1 MAKSSKR
8 SPVENDERGK
18 GILQKLEEA
27 LALPFAEKLRAI
39 TALVPEGLYGDI
51 SLDTPD
57 WLVDGTNF
65 HTPTWSC
72 EFGRVRGV
80 MVRKFVNFKIQLANG
95 TYLTDP
101 ENSETLK
108 WIKIFLCIQIN
119 GRFNGGSRKVG
130 SYELEKFKKAL
141 HCIDYFLMNDAK
153 YFDIGRLGL
162 GMISINNIKSF
173 LWNSA
178 ATPLSDYLYEYPYRL
193 TKWFRERLTQVTPED
208 IQQACATYP
217 LIEVLPPAEDR
228 TLDFSD
234 EELIK
239 VRTII
244 ALNGWYDLH
253 PGGRRFNPQP
263 FIATEYRNTLHGV
276 FLMPRSLPELNL
288 DTLMVREYPGVPVS
302 QSPKDG
308 ISMDHLSGY
317 LNVIRKM
324 PIVENFYGVKGLSTV
339 GFDELNSTRLFE
351 LALKKY
357 RDRFVTIP
365 YDVLLH
371 MLGNSMQFFIDN
383 RHIILNAILTMMS
396 AVKGFRF
403 GPRFRLKQIDDMLNE
418 QVMNYSLRAL
428 GVCKWY
434 PEKTEVGTPLFFTNL
449 REGKY
454 LFQLYQ
460 VLLGSFLVI
469 LGSLAARR
477 QSEIIDLDPTKC
489 LDPPINPYLKSS
501 SEILYCLH
509 YDAAKT
515 GDRYQRYTL
524 SVGITR
530 PLAKMIWDLMEF
542 RRNCEALGVI
552 SGKTNLLLT
561 IDHRSLLMS
570 KMKVNGYNVALNV
583 VCDYFQ
589 SPVVKIDGVERR
601 YYLRQHQLRRFIAL
615 AFYHSSG
622 GNIEAVRQLLGHADV
637 EHVYTYLTENMPG
650 VLLETVKAEVI
661 TDCLYGGEENIEG
674 LEWLKQKI
682 MDSHSASDFTARSIK
697 EIEKS
702 YEPLVRKGLRQS
714 SVSLSDLVDQQTCL
728 KEVLGLLKAHAIDLT
743 PEFFVVQPE
752 EGAPEMRFN
761 LVLKISEPDD
771 AR

>member
-1 MAKSSKR
+1 MAKFSKKNLAE
-8 SPVENDERGK
+8 SEGH
-18 GILQKLEEA
+18 GIGVLKKLNEA
-27 LALPFAEKLRAI
+27 LALPFAERLSAI

-72 EFGRVRGV
+72 EFGVVRGIV
-80 MVRKFVNFKIQLANG
+80 VRKFVNFEIQLANG

-101 ENSETLK
+101 ENAEALR
-108 WIKIFLCIQIN
+108 WIKIFLYVQIN

-141 HCIDYFLMNDAK
+141 HCIDYFLINDSE

-173 LWNSA
+173 LWSSA
-178 ATPLSDYLYEYPYRL
+178 ATPLSDYLYEYPSRL
-193 TKWFRERLTQVTPED
+193 TKWFRERLIQVTPED

-217 LIEVLPPAEDR
+217 LIEVLPPIEDR
-228 TLDFSD
+228 TLDFND
-234 EELIK
+234 EELVK

-288 DTLMVREYPGVPVS
+288 DALMVREYPGVPVS
-302 QSPKDG
+302 QSPTAG
-308 ISMDHLSGY
+308 ISMDQLSSY
-317 LNVIRKM
+317 LTVIRKM
-324 PIVENFYGVKGLSTV
+324 PIVETFYGVKGIPTF
-339 GFDELNSTRLFE
+339 GFDELDSKRLFE
-351 LALKKY
+351 LVLKKY

-365 YDVLLH
+365 YGVLLH
-371 MLGNSMQFFIDN
+371 MLGNSMQYFIGN
-383 RHIILNAILTMMS
+383 RHAILSAMLDMMS
-396 AVKGFRF
+396 AVKGFQF
-403 GPRFRLKQIDDMLNE
+403 GPRFRLKQIDALLQE
-418 QVMNYSLRAL
+418 QVMNNSLRSL

-434 PEKTEVGTPLFFTNL
+434 PEKTEVGTPLFFTSL

-460 VLLGSFLVI
+460 VLLGSFLII

-477 QSEIIDLDPTKC
+477 QSEIIDLDPMKC
-489 LDPPINPYLKSS
+489 LDPPTNPYLESS
-501 SEILYCLH
+501 TEILYCLH
-509 YDAAKT
+509 YSAGKT

-530 PLAKMIWDLMEF
+530 PLAKMIWDFMEF
-542 RRNCEALGVI
+542 RRKCEALGVI
-552 SGKTNLLLT
+552 AGKAKLLLT
-561 IDHRSLLMS
+561 INHRSLVAN
-570 KMKVNGYNVALNV
+570 KINVTGYNTALNV
-583 VCDYFQ
+583 VCDFFQ
-589 SPVVKIDGVERR
+589 SPVVRVGGVERR
-601 YYLRQHQLRRFIAL
+601 YYLRQHQLRRFMAL

-622 GNIEAVRQLLGHADV
+622 GNIEAVRHLLGHADV
-637 EHVYTYLTENMPG
+637 EHVYTYLTENVPG

-661 TDCLYGGEENIEG
+661 TDCLYGGEETIEG

-682 MDSHSASDFTARSIK
+682 MDSHSASDFTARSMK

-702 YEPLVRKGLRQS
+702 YEPLVKKGLKKSNVR
-714 SVSLSDLVDQQTCL
+714 LSDLVDQETCL
-728 KEVLGLLKAHAIDLT
+728 KDVWGLLKAHSIDLT
-743 PEFFVVQPE
+743 PEFFVVKPE
-752 EGAPEMRFN
+752 DGAAETRFN